1 MPDSFP
7 IKLGV
12 SPRCVRF
19 ENVAGQPEGRV
30 FGYVS
35 KGVDLTD
42 GGSFYVVEFDSTDR
56 TRVRLIAYADKY
68 GRMFSCDDVLVAPP
82 ARTPTLYLATY
93 ADSDHST
100 GVVFACDASGKDQV
114 VGSYACKN
122 PEEDG
127 PYRMERYERPSLLD
141 TAALDSWLEYA
152 DFLARLYLTFV
163 TFADAV
169 EAARPFDLGA
179 VFARLNT
186 ADPFD
191 AVNKEVLEAEASW
204 GESLDSGAGIERFL
218 VHELRDA
225 GIMGKSAAD
234 FAVELEDG
242 FESVPNVRMVR
253 TKKYADT
260 FYLDFSYLNAE
271 GILMENGLLEALPEA
286 CEARES
292 FLRTEAALN
301 RFLLL
306 VDYLESTDGGLLRA
320 TEGVCAQTDRW
331 LVDRICLQAPDI
343 AKAPMLRSRWEKHVA
358 FARAGES
365 LRLPYRLGYEF
376 CSSVDGIRFG
386 LDVSCPTAFTMPSS
400 SWSQETG
407 LFLPASTADRNGAE
421 ARYAAHAAILMASLA
436 FSVSSDVEEAYVNCL
451 RGGMASDVV
460 VSGCIRRARF
470 EELLKREESDR
481 SVKDPFAFL
490 RECGVDFRFGEEFSL
505 ESISSCFERGKGTFG
520 HAYEESIDRDFTPF
534 SEMARDMTGVARPK
548 DLGIFENRG
557 RAHYADELSEALDKG
572 VPAALECLKGIHD
585 RTEDITLRRICLT
598 LMEGFESG
606 QLGEHSYLETKEA
619 LVDPYGLKAPM
630 ARATAFLRADDES
643 HALEALNEL
652 LAKTESLE
660 GFVDTASTC
669 YRYFDSYET
678 RFMYALHCRDD
689 SQGRRVL
696 PLPDEVYLV
705 HDALSQVYSMSLSAS
720 DQALDHAK
728 RCIEL
733 APSRAQSYLRAA
745 RAYFVRGEFQ
755 SEVDMCCQALRVAWQ
770 TSDAALCWYW
780 MGFAFWKLER
790 YDAAAACYTKCA
802 NLRSAM
808 ADQAMVEFGELVESV
823 KGLQRRT
830 ESQGNEILVAEGVPV
845 DALEENGRKLLD
857 LAKES
862 IDSGCVSLGCVMA
875 ISGMRIIR
883 DDALL
888 PVVRSFSDFE

>member
-19 ENVAGQPEGRV
+19 ENVAGQPAGRV

-35 KGVDLTD
+35 KGIDLTD
-42 GGSFYVVEFDSTDR
+42 GGSFYVVEFDPADR
-56 TRVRLIAYADKY
+56 VRVRLIAYADKY

-100 GVVFACDASGKDQV
+100 GVVFACDANGKDQV

-204 GESLDSGAGIERFL
+204 GESLDSGVGIERFL

-271 GILMENGLLEALPEA
+271 GILVENGLLEALPEA
-286 CEARES
+286 REARES

-306 VDYLESTDGGLLRA
+306 VDYLESTDGGFLRA

-331 LVDRICLQAPDI
+331 LIDRICLQAPDI
-343 AKAPMLRSRWEKHVA
+343 TKAPLLRSRWEKHVA

-376 CSSVDGIRFG
+376 CSSADGIRFG
-386 LDVSCPTAFTMPSS
+386 LDVSCPTASTMPSS
-400 SWSQETG
+400 AWSQETG
-407 LFLPASTADRNGAE
+407 LFLSASAADRNGAE

-451 RGGMASDVV
+451 RGGVASDVV

-505 ESISSCFERGKGTFG
+505 ESVSSCFKRGEGVFG
-520 HAYEESIDRDFTPF
+520 NTYEASIDRDFTPF
-534 SEMARDMTGVARPK
+534 SEAARDMTGVARPK
-548 DLGIFENRG
+548 DLGIFESRG
-557 RAHYADELSEALDKG
+557 RARYADELSEALDKG

-585 RTEDITLRRICLT
+585 RTEDIMLRRICLT

-606 QLGEHSYLETKEA
+606 QLGEHSYLEVKEA

-630 ARATAFLRADDES
+630 ARATAFLRADDEA

-652 LAKTESLE
+652 LAKTKSLE
-660 GFVDTASTC
+660 GFADTAGTC

-678 RFMYALHCRDD
+678 RSCTRCIAGMIRKAVACCLFPTRCILSTMLSRRCIRCLFPRPIRRSTMRSGASSWRRPVRSRTFARPGRISFAANSSPRWTCAARRFGLH
-689 SQGRRVL
+689 GRRRM
-696 PLPDEVYLV
+696 PRC
-705 HDALSQVYSMSLSAS
+705 AGIGWAS
-720 DQALDHAK
+720 RSGNSNATTPQ
-728 RCIEL
+728 R
-733 APSRAQSYLRAA
+733 RA
-745 RAYFVRGEFQ
+745 
-755 SEVDMCCQALRVAWQ
+755 
-770 TSDAALCWYW
+770 T
-780 MGFAFWKLER
+780 
-790 YDAAAACYTKCA
+790 
-802 NLRSAM
+802 RSA
-808 ADQAMVEFGELVESV
+808 
-823 KGLQRRT
+823 RT
-830 ESQGNEILVAEGVPV
+830 
-845 DALEENGRKLLD
+845 
-857 LAKES
+857 
-862 IDSGCVSLGCVMA
+862 
-875 ISGMRIIR
+875 
-883 DDALL
+883 
-888 PVVRSFSDFE
+888 